1 MEQMKNILTGNFQQQ
16 SESKQKLLP
25 EETMSVLWVSMAQMY
40 GTKWTHNYGDE
51 PNATWAA
58 GLAGLTDRHIA
69 RGINAV
75 MDSGEEWPPSLPK
88 FKSLCKAGE
97 GWQSR
102 QPYVP
107 LLAKEAAEEERQE
120 FVQKLRELRQML
132 NGDDDA

>member
-1 MEQMKNILTGNFQQQ
+1 
-16 SESKQKLLP
+16 
-25 EETMSVLWVSMAQMY
+25 MAEMF
-40 GTKWTHNYGDE
+40 GTKWTHHYGE
-51 PNATWAA
+51 TPLTSWAVA
-58 GLAGLTDRHIA
+58 LADLTDRHIA

-107 LLAKEAAEEERQE
+107 LLTKETTEEERLE
-120 FVQKLRELRQML
+120 AVEKLKKLREIL
-132 NGDDDA
+132 NGGDGA

>member
-1 MEQMKNILTGNFQQQ
+1 MEQMKNILTGNFQQP

-107 LLAKEAAEEERQE
+107 LLTKETTEEERQE
-120 FVQKLRELRQML
+120 FVQKLKELRQVL
-132 NGDDDA
+132 NGDDSA

>member
-107 LLAKEAAEEERQE
+107 LLTKETTEEERQE
-120 FVQKLRELRQML
+120 FVQKLKELRQML

>member
-1 MEQMKNILTGNFQQQ
+1 
-16 SESKQKLLP
+16 
-25 EETMSVLWVSMAQMY
+25 MSVLWVSMAQMY

-107 LLAKEAAEEERQE
+107 LLTKETTEEERQE
-120 FVQKLRELRQML
+120 FVQKLKELRQML
-132 NGDDDA
+132 NGDDSA